1 MERDV
6 PYIAYEGVIARFERI
21 TKRLTIALIVCIILA
36 FASNAAWLWFFNQYE
51 YAAEETVTVDGEE
64 GNANYNYI
72 KNGGVIRNGEDNR
85 ETGTAQ
91 DDEEKER

>member
-21 TKRLTIALIVCIILA
+21 TKRLTIALIVCIVLA

-72 KNGGVIRNGEDNR
+72 KNGGVIRNGEDSSSQG
-85 ETGTAQ
+85 EA
-91 DDEEKER
+91 DEEKER

>member
-36 FASNAAWLWFFNQYE
+36 FASNAAWLWFFNQFE
-51 YAAEETVTVDGEE
+51 YASESTETVTVDGKE
-64 GNANYNYI
+64 GNANYV
-72 KNGGVIRNGEDNR
+72 KDGGVIRNGEDNR